1 MEEELSHPLTR
12 WKSLMCEGGKIAVLA
27 SSSDR
32 QRALHKS
39 GIVSTVC
46 IAAATPA
53 ALCFARLTV
62 SHLVPQTRSSLLEF
76 SKRRARMLKL
86 CHVLPNYR
94 CLQDRLLVLEVESQR
109 RQSSAPVRW
118 KQKLDAISRLKL
130 STTAALLPS

>member
-1 MEEELSHPLTR
+1 
-12 WKSLMCEGGKIAVLA
+12 
-27 SSSDR
+27 
-32 QRALHKS
+32 
-39 GIVSTVC
+39 
-46 IAAATPA
+46 
-53 ALCFARLTV
+53 
-62 SHLVPQTRSSLLEF
+62 
-76 SKRRARMLKL
+76 MLKL